1 MVDSIVSVDSVTVTG
16 GPATV
21 NLEVDFGSQ
30 GDRGSLILYGLG
42 EPTQANLPQAAQL
55 LDWYINLAPNDPY
68 YLWIYQYV
76 NKGNV
81 NAWERIFNIV
91 PNTFHIN
98 KTLTFVDGVA
108 MDGIIP
114 SVSIVV
120 DNTTLPLLPLQ
131 QIAGLALN
139 CHVDLEPNWTAPPEN
154 PMPAPISVG
163 FKLLQPDVVGTQ
175 LVLPMMIT
183 AVEAYP
189 TEAGIIWGPVQGE
202 RTAHISLNV
211 VGVDDGGES

>member
-1 MVDSIVSVDSVTVTG
+1 MVESIVSVDSVTVTG

-42 EPTQANLPQAAQL
+42 APTSANLPQTPQL

-81 NAWERIFNIV
+81 TTWDRIFNIL

-98 KTLTFVDGVA
+98 KTLTFVDGIA
-108 MDGIIP
+108 IEGANSFITIA
-114 SVSIVV
+114 V

-139 CHVDLEPNWTAPPEN
+139 CQINLEPNWIVPPEN
-154 PMPAPISVG
+154 PFPAPTSIG
-163 FKLLQPDVVGTQ
+163 FKILEPDFIGSN
-175 LVLPMMIT
+175 LMLPIMVT
-183 AVEAYP
+183 AVEALATP
-189 TEAGIIWGPVQGE
+189 GGVVWGPVQGE
-202 RTAHISLNV
+202 RTAHITINV
-211 VGVDDGGES
+211 VGTETDGES